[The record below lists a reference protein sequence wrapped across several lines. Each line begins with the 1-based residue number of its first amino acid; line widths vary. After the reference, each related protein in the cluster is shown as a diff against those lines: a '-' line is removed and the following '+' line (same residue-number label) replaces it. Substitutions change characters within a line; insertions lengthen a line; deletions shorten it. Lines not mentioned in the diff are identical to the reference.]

1 MAWDD
6 LGRQASEENKRDRD
20 RYISVW
26 IGVLAV
32 MLAVCGMGG
41 SNATKDATLKNIEA
55 ANLWGFF
62 QSKNLR
68 REMYRIEGEQLE
80 FQIAANPQLPE
91 AARFAIA
98 DKVKSLKEKVAELTN
113 DSKSNE
119 GLDQLFKRGKSLEA
133 ERDAAMKRDP
143 YFDYGTAFLQIAIVL
158 ASVAIISSG
167 SALLLASGAIGLAGA
182 LMTLNGFT
190 QWFTLPFIN

>member
-113 DSKSNE
+113 DPKSNE

>member
-6 LGRQASEENKRDRD
+6 LGRQANEENKRDRD
-20 RYISVW
+20 RWISVW

-32 MLAVCGMGG
+32 ILAVCGMGG
-41 SNATKDATLKNIEA
+41 SNATKEATLKNIEA

-98 DKVKSLKEKVAELTN
+98 DKVKSLKEKVAELTS
-113 DSKSNE
+113 DPKSNE
-119 GLDQLFKRGKSLEA
+119 GLDQLFKNGKALEA
-133 ERDAAMKRDP
+133 ERDLAMKRDP

-167 SALLLASGAIGLAGA
+167 SSLLIVSGLIGVAGA
-182 LMTLNGFT
+182 VMTINGFT
-190 QWFTLPFIN
+190 QWFSLPFIN

>member
-6 LGRQASEENKRDRD
+6 LGRQANEENKRDRD
-20 RYISVW
+20 RFISVW

-32 MLAVCGMGG
+32 LLAICGMGG

-98 DKVKSLKEKVAELTN
+98 DKVKSLKQKVDELTS
-113 DSKSNE
+113 DPKSNE
-119 GLDQLFKRGKSLEA
+119 GLDQLFKHGKELEA
-133 ERDAAMKRDP
+133 ERDIAMKRDP

-167 SALLLASGAIGLAGA
+167 SALLITSGLVGLAGA

-190 QWFTLPFIN
+190 QWVNLPFVG

>member
-6 LGRQASEENKRDRD
+6 LGRQANEENKRDRD

-91 AARFAIA
+91 AARSAIA
-98 DKVKSLKEKVAELTN
+98 DKVKSLKQKVDELTS
-113 DSKSNE
+113 DPKSNE
-119 GLDQLFKRGKSLEA
+119 GLDQLFKHGKTLEA

-167 SALLLASGAIGLAGA
+167 SILLIASGAIGLAGA

-190 QWFTLPFIN
+190 QWVTIPFIN

>member
-6 LGRQASEENKRDRD
+6 LGRQADEENKRDRD
-20 RYISVW
+20 RWISVW

-32 MLAVCGMGG
+32 ILAVCGMGG
-41 SNATKDATLKNIEA
+41 SNATKEATLKNIEA

-98 DKVKSLKEKVAELTN
+98 DKVKSLKEKVAELTS
-113 DSKSNE
+113 DPKSNE
-119 GLDQLFKRGKSLEA
+119 GLDQLFKNGKALEA
-133 ERDAAMKRDP
+133 ERDLAMKRDP

-167 SALLLASGAIGLAGA
+167 SSLLIVSGLIGVAGA
-182 LMTLNGFT
+182 VMTINGFT
-190 QWFTLPFIN
+190 QWFSLPFIN